1 NARAVLPTRRSP
13 GGRGPEQMNA
23 ISPICLTDLAPALR
37 WHRPSELGPFLRHSR
52 LVDGWWRSVP
62 LPRVLD
68 IAGTAWL
75 AHSLAL
81 LAAEYWEHLP
91 IGEFLPPLHDASVD
105 IDDIAEPVRSAVLA

>member
-1 NARAVLPTRRSP
+1 
-13 GGRGPEQMNA
+13 MNA

-91 IGEFLPPLHDASVD
+91 TGEFQPPQIRRPSCWKKLKILLDPASHARV
-105 IDDIAEPVRSAVLA
+105 V